1 MSRFLWLLAAGV
13 IAGLVVWYGFV
24 GGVVQVYDATDGR
37 DVAYGFLRILATVPG
52 VSIALT
58 ILAMLADRRK

>member
-13 IAGLVVWYGFV
+13 IVGLVVWYGFV

-37 DVAYGFLRILATVPG
+37 DVAYGLLRILATVPG
-52 VSIALT
+52 ASIALT